1 MLHLLCPN
9 PALDRTLIT
18 EHYEKGAANRPIEV
32 RDFAGGK
39 SFNVAYAINQLNFKS
54 DFTIHTIL
62 GGYFG
67 DYVEE
72 LASENQIPLTKTSI
86 LSNTR
91 ICSIIVDVSQNNVY
105 PLYEKGNKVDESIVN
120 EYTEKLLE
128 SVNSGDTV
136 ALSGSFLPGFP
147 NDYILRLG
155 EKLKEK
161 NVTLCV
167 DTSGEP
173 LRHAFSLKP
182 KFIKINDEELLDI
195 FPNIHGETIDSYV
208 SFFNDEWDNLSEYF
222 IVTLGKNGV
231 IAKMQNSLYY
241 LKSNPIEAKNPIA
254 SGDFFFGTLL
264 ANIESN
270 KTHEDALLSAI
281 SASTAN
287 CLNWFPE
294 FTQEQY
300 IEIKNNHITITQ
312 YK

>member
-18 EHYEKGAANRPIEV
+18 EHYEKGAVNRPIEV
-32 RDFAGGK
+32 RDFTGGK
-39 SFNVAYAINQLNFKS
+39 SFNVAYAINQLDSKS
-54 DFTIHTIL
+54 DFKIHTIL

-72 LASENQIPLTKTSI
+72 LANKNKIPLTKTTI
-86 LSNTR
+86 QSNTR
-91 ICSIIVDVSQNNVY
+91 ICSIIVDIIQNDVY
-105 PLYEKGNKVDESIVN
+105 ALYEKGDCVDEAIVN
-120 EYTEKLLE
+120 EYTDKLLE
-128 SVNSGDTV
+128 SVSSGDTV

-147 NDYILRLG
+147 NDYIYMLG
-155 EKLKEK
+155 EKLQEK
-161 NVTLCV
+161 NVKFCV

-182 KFIKINDEELLDI
+182 ELIKINDEELLDI
-195 FPNIHGETIDSYV
+195 FPNIHGETIDSYI
-208 SFFNDEWDNLSEYF
+208 SFFEDEWKNLSEYF
-222 IVTLGKNGV
+222 IVTLGKIGV
-231 IAKMQNSLYY
+231 IAKMQSNLYH

-254 SGDFFFGTLL
+254 SGDFFFGSLL
-264 ANIESN
+264 ANIESD